1 MEREE
6 LEKMTR
12 DYQNIQMQ
20 IQSLSMQKLQ
30 FNQQKEEYK
39 DAEKEL
45 LLAKGKVYID
55 IGGLMIET
63 TKDEAMAKLKE
74 KIESTEMR
82 HKIVT
87 RQYEEASKKEQT
99 LRGTLTEELKKNQ

>member
-12 DYQNIQMQ
+12 DYQNVQMQ
-20 IQSLSMQKLQ
+20 MQSLSMQKLQ
-30 FNQQKEEYK
+30 FTQQKEEYK

-45 LLAKGKVYID
+45 TNAKGKVYID

-63 TKDEAMAKLKE
+63 TKDDALIKLKE
-74 KIESTEMR
+74 RLESIDMR
-82 HKIVT
+82 FKIVT
-87 RQYEEASKKEQT
+87 RQHEEASKKEQT
-99 LRGTLTEELKKNQ
+99 LRITLTEELKKSQ